1 MEGSSLPA
9 ASAWAS
15 TVRSWKRTSTDGSW
29 IPTLQCITQLHATHR
44 WSIRLP
50 SNAFGMQNIGVQQQR
65 VTERTTS
72 DGQ

>member
-29 IPTLQCITQLHATHR
+29 IPTLQHVCQ
-44 WSIRLP
+44 
-50 SNAFGMQNIGVQQQR
+50 
-65 VTERTTS
+65 
-72 DGQ
+72 D